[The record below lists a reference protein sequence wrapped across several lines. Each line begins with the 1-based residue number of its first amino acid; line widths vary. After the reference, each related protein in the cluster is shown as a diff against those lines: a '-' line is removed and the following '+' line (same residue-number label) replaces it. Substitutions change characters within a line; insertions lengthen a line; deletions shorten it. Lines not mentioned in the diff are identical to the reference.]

1 MTGEPARATGR
12 NLRGD
17 IDLHG
22 AFRQVVG
29 PSLAAVGLV
38 VVAACSAADYDLGPG
53 DTLHPNDVNAPPS
66 DAAMVSADSLP
77 EGMSPEALQAWKEAR
92 DAIWGAQTVLRLGTD
107 ERGPELFGAITD
119 VEVDANGNLVVF
131 DMSTQEIR
139 FFDSRGQYMGGF
151 GGFGDGPT
159 EFRNAARLSMLRD
172 GRIVVPISRA
182 LKVLA
187 RSEDG
192 WELDTLVTTPFSAM
206 DICVGRGSQLFLSD
220 YHRESD
226 AVVHRF
232 SVSEIDS
239 TYGIRAPYSD
249 DNWLVRW
256 RMTEGLITCLPHLN
270 RVAYAQFA
278 TPLVRAYSDG
288 GPLLWTARVEG
299 HRTIR
304 LRERA
309 DGPVSLQRHVEHDML
324 SFIHGLSSGH
334 LVVQYHRYRRRRPVG
349 LTTYLID
356 ARTGIGASLGD
367 DVPAIVA
374 VYDGGFVAVFQEPYP
389 RLEVRASRGHS
400 ADGAAS

>member
-29 PSLAAVGLV
+29 PSLAAAWLV
-38 VVAACSAADYDLGPG
+38 VVAACNAADYDLGPG
-53 DTLHPNDVNAPPS
+53 DTLHPNDVNAPPA

-139 FFDSRGQYMGGF
+139 FFDPRGQYMGGF

-192 WELDTLVTTPFSAM
+192 WELDTDNALLGDGYLRRARQSTLPLGLSPGER
-206 DICVGRGSQLFLSD
+206 CRGAPGL
-220 YHRESD
+220 
-226 AVVHRF
+226 RF
-232 SVSEIDS
+232 GD
-239 TYGIRAPYSD
+239 RQ
-249 DNWLVRW
+249 
-256 RMTEGLITCLPHLN
+256 HL
-270 RVAYAQFA
+270 RYQ
-278 TPLVRAYSDG
+278 G
-288 GPLLWTARVEG
+288 
-299 HRTIR
+299 
-304 LRERA
+304 
-309 DGPVSLQRHVEHDML
+309 SLQR
-324 SFIHGLSSGH
+324 
-334 LVVQYHRYRRRRPVG
+334 
-349 LTTYLID
+349 
-356 ARTGIGASLGD
+356 
-367 DVPAIVA
+367 
-374 VYDGGFVAVFQEPYP
+374 
-389 RLEVRASRGHS
+389 
-400 ADGAAS
+400 